1 MCSHDLAESDVSSV
15 TKQRIEALLER
26 NVNIHMERCLR
37 TSERSVEGDE
47 IGVRA
52 TKTRKRMN

>member
-1 MCSHDLAESDVSSV
+1 MCCAAVNDIGDEGAM
-15 TKQRIEALLER
+15 RIKALLER
-26 NVNIHMERCLR
+26 NVNIHMESCMR
-37 TSERSVEGDE
+37 TSERSVEEDV

>member
-1 MCSHDLAESDVSSV
+1 MCSCDLAGTYASSV
-15 TKQRIEALLER
+15 TTQRIKALLER
-26 NVNIHMERCLR
+26 NVNIHMESCMR
-37 TSERSVEGDE
+37 TSERSGEGDE